1 MNILKLRILADDQ
14 DDFVRELEIKSDQ
27 TFKDLHDVLVKSLKF
42 SGKDLASFYLSNDE
56 WEKLTEI
63 TLIDMS
69 GEVDADLS
77 DEDVVHT
84 IFLMEKTPLDEFL
97 DEPDQ
102 KLIYE
107 YDFLNLHTFLIELI
121 EVMPENGKISY
132 PRITLSKGTF
142 NTIEKLVV
150 EKNPDKLKEELL
162 KEFNAMINGDA
173 DDDVLADDD
182 F

>member
-1 MNILKLRILADDQ
+1 MNVLKIRILADDQ
-14 DDFVRELEIKSDQ
+14 EDFVREVEIKSDQ
-27 TFKDLHDVLVKSLKF
+27 TFKDLHDFIVKSLKF
-42 SGKDLASFYLSNDE
+42 SGKELASFYVSNDE

-69 GEVDADLS
+69 GEVDQNLA

-84 IFLMEKTPLDEFL
+84 IFLMDQIVLDEFL

-102 KLIYE
+102 KMIYE
-107 YDFLNLHTFLIELI
+107 YDFLHLHTFLIELI
-121 EVMPENGKISY
+121 EILPVNSKNNY
-132 PRITLSKGTF
+132 PRITASHGNL

-150 EKNPDKLKEELL
+150 EKNPDKLKAELL
-162 KEFNAMINGDA
+162 KKFDAIINGDIEE
-173 DDDVLADDD
+173 DNLPNDD